1 MRSPSR
7 EDTGV
12 SKRRAN
18 GFTLVEV
25 LVVLV
30 ILGLLAG
37 IISTAAIRYLSKA
50 KSDIA
55 RIQLEN
61 ISTSLDLFRL
71 DMGRY
76 PKSEEGLQALV
87 RRPAGLAKWKGPYI
101 DGNEVPTDPWER
113 PYLYER
119 SAGGGGRF
127 NLTTL
132 GADGVQGGEGED
144 ADISAR

>member
-7 EDTGV
+7 QETEA
-12 SKRRAN
+12 KNQRAN

-37 IISTAAIRYLSKA
+37 IISTAAISYLSKA
-50 KSDIA
+50 KADIA
-55 RIQLEN
+55 RIQIEN

-76 PKSEEGLQALV
+76 PTTEEGLTALV
-87 RRPAGLAKWKGPYI
+87 RLPAALANWKGPYI
-101 DGNEVPTDPWER
+101 GGKEVPVDPWER
-113 PYLYER
+113 PYVYER
-119 SAGGGGRF
+119 PAGGGAF
-127 NLTTL
+127 TLLTL
-132 GADGVQGGEGED
+132 GADGAEGGEDED

>member
-7 EDTGV
+7 QETDA
-12 SKRRAN
+12 KRRPAN
-18 GFTLVEV
+18 GFTLVEI

-37 IISTAAIRYLSKA
+37 LISTAAVSYLSKA
-50 KSDIA
+50 KADIS

-76 PKSEEGLQALV
+76 PTTEEGLASLV
-87 RRPAGLAKWKGPYI
+87 RQPAAPANWKGPYI
-101 DGNEVPTDPWER
+101 GGKEVPDDPWER
-113 PYLYER
+113 PYVYAR
-119 SAGGGGRF
+119 PAGGGAF
-127 NLTTL
+127 TLLTL
-132 GADGVQGGEGED
+132 GADGAEGGESED

>member
-7 EDTGV
+7 QETDAK
-12 SKRRAN
+12 KRRAN

-37 IISTAAIRYLSKA
+37 IISTAAISYLSKA
-50 KSDIA
+50 KADIA

-76 PKSEEGLQALV
+76 PTTEEGLAALV

-101 DGNEVPTDPWER
+101 DGKKVPVDPWEL
-113 PYLYER
+113 PYMYER
-119 SAGGGGRF
+119 PASGGAF
-127 NLTTL
+127 TLVTL
-132 GADGVQGGEGED
+132 GADGAEGGESED

>member
-1 MRSPSR
+1 MRSPSK
-7 EDTGV
+7 EHKGS
-12 SKRRAN
+12 SKRRAD

-71 DMGRY
+71 DIGRY
-76 PKSEEGLQALV
+76 PTTEEGLQALV

-101 DGNEVPTDPWER
+101 DGNEVPADPWER
-113 PYLYER
+113 PYAYER
-119 SAGGGGRF
+119 PGGGKF
-127 NLTTL
+127 NLTSL

>member
-7 EDTGV
+7 QETDA
-12 SKRRAN
+12 KRRPAN
-18 GFTLVEV
+18 GFTLVEI

-37 IISTAAIRYLSKA
+37 LISTAAVSYLSKA
-50 KSDIA
+50 KADIS

-76 PKSEEGLQALV
+76 PSTEEGLAALV

-101 DGNEVPTDPWER
+101 NGKEVPFDPWER
-113 PYLYER
+113 PYVYER
-119 SAGGGGRF
+119 PASGGAF
-127 NLTTL
+127 TLLTL
-132 GADGVQGGEGED
+132 GADGAEGGESED
-144 ADISAR
+144 ADISVR